1 LNAKLL
7 AGVAAVAVIG
17 VTLIV
22 AVKKEPQPLVID
34 LPTPIIVPPAPY
46 VEPPAYVE
54 PPQPKTISTVPRQCL
69 PYKRRIINE
78 SRNWW
83 GLDGYPAT
91 FAAQIE
97 QESACKPDAVSRVG
111 AQGLA
116 QFMPATAEWF
126 SQEYMGVPPEP
137 LNPGWAIRGL
147 VQYDKYLWDRVKAV
161 DTCNRM
167 AKSLSS
173 YNGGLKWITR
183 DEKLAADPMVWFGS
197 VDRVN
202 SGRSAANWKENR
214 DYPKRILQKLEPR
227 YVESG
232 YGQGACH
239 E

>member
-1 LNAKLL
+1 MNIKILIGV
-7 AGVAAVAVIG
+7 AGVVGMISIA
-17 VTLIV
+17 LIV
-22 AVKKEPQPLVID
+22 AAKKEPALVVIPEPAPVVIPEPLPLV
-34 LPTPIIVPPAPY
+34 PEPKPII
-46 VEPPAYVE
+46 
-54 PPQPKTISTVPRQCL
+54 TVPRQCL

-126 SQEYMGVPPEP
+126 SQEYMGIPPEP
-137 LNPGWAIRGL
+137 LNPSWAIRGL
-147 VQYDKYLWDRVKAV
+147 IQYDKYLWDRVKAV

-183 DEKLAADPMVWFGS
+183 DEKLASDPMVWFGS
-197 VDRVN
+197 VDLVN

-214 DYPKRILQKLEPR
+214 NYPKRILQKLEPR

>member
-1 LNAKLL
+1 MNAKILI
-7 AGVAAVAVIG
+7 GVAAVIG
-17 VTLIV
+17 LLGIVLIV
-22 AVKKEPQPLVID
+22 ATKKEPKPLVID
-34 LPTPIIVPPAPY
+34 LPTPTIVPPAPY
-46 VEPPAYVE
+46 VEPP
-54 PPQPKTISTVPRQCL
+54 QPKPVITVPRQCL

-116 QFMPATAEWF
+116 QFMPTTAQWF
-126 SQEYMGVPPEP
+126 SQEYMGLPPEP
-137 LNPGWAIRGL
+137 MNPYWAIRAL
-147 VQYDKYLWDRVKAV
+147 VQYDKHLWDKVHAV

-173 YNGGLKWITR
+173 YNGGLKWIAR
-183 DEKLAADPMVWFGS
+183 DEKLAAERGYDPMVWFDS
-197 VDRVN
+197 VALVN

-214 DYPKRILQKLEPR
+214 GYPKRILKKLEPN
-227 YVESG
+227 YVAGG
-232 YGQGACH
+232 YGKGACN

>member
-1 LNAKLL
+1 VNAKILI
-7 AGVAAVAVIG
+7 GVAAVVGMIG
-17 VTLIV
+17 VALIMTL
-22 AVKKEPQPLVID
+22 KKEPKPLITPAPVVIPEPLPLV
-34 LPTPIIVPPAPY
+34 P
-46 VEPPAYVE
+46 EPKPV
-54 PPQPKTISTVPRQCL
+54 ITVPRQCL
-69 PYKRRIINE
+69 PYKRRVINE

-126 SQEYMGVPPEP
+126 SQDYMGIPPEP
-137 LNPGWAIRGL
+137 LNPSWAIRGL
-147 VQYDKYLWDRVKAV
+147 IQYDKYLWDRVKAV

-197 VDRVN
+197 VDLVN

-214 DYPKRILQKLEPR
+214 NYPKRILQKLEPR